1 MACQPSDKCPFWPDK
16 PGDGTSK
23 SLIVLNPR
31 LTLISLSRFV
41 EISDAYIKT
50 APRRERHREGDSMF
64 RAPTKRPTRRP
75 T

>member
-1 MACQPSDKCPFWPDK
+1 MSVCPDK

-41 EISDAYIKT
+41 EI
-50 APRRERHREGDSMF
+50 F
-64 RAPTKRPTRRP
+64 RCLHQDGSQA
-75 T
+75 